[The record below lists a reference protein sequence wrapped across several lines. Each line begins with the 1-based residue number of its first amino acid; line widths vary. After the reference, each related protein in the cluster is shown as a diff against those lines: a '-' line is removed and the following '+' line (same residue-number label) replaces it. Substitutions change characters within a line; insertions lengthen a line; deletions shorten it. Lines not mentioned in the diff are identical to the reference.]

1 MVTIKENALD
11 LIDNFDLTKET
22 IEFISDNIWK
32 EIKYNWCYWNNYFF
46 SPIDNKN
53 HWYSIPLELVDW
65 LELEK
70 EEDEE
75 TEELQLDENQNKPIS
90 KKWLF
95 VFIWIVIII
104 SSLLIWNYFY
114 NKNQEEI
121 KLAKQEIEKQEK
133 LTDKYSAITLI
144 ESDVDKSLDQ
154 ELRNQE
160 EIKKEINNKN
170 KELQKSYNKVK
181 DLKLQ
186 KEALLNK
193 KINLTNDLWND

>member
-11 LIDNFDLTKET
+11 LIDNFDLTKAT

-65 LELEK
+65 LELE
-70 EEDEE
+70 EEIEE
-75 TEELQLDENQNKPIS
+75 TEELQLDEIQNKPIS

-95 VFIWIVIII
+95 VFIWIMFIIL
-104 SSLLIWNYFY
+104 SLTIWNYFY

-160 EIKKEINNKN
+160 DLKN
-170 KELQKSYNKVK
+170 KLQDSYKKVK
-181 DLKLQ
+181 DLKTQ